1 MRIKLLAPPTTFL
14 PVNDGD
20 VAGFGGETVA
30 VAAASWIADR
40 SRFEFA

>member
-1 MRIKLLAPPTTFL
+1 MRIKLMAPPTTFL

-30 VAAASWIADR
+30 AASWIAGR